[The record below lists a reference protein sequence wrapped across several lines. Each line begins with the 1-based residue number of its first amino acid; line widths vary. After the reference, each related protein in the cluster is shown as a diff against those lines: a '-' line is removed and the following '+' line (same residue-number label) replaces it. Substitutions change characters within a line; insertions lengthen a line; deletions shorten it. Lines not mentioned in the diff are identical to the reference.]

1 MRYVLLSAM
10 AAGLLAFTAGAA
22 SAVEPEDR
30 SDVDVNAGP
39 VQVRVDADRR
49 GPAGGPDVATQDMT
63 IRLSEL
69 TGLEVR
75 NAQNEDLGDIDD
87 IVIDMRTGKIRYAA
101 VASGGFLGLGEKL
114 LAIPFNAF
122 QFRQTEDDKY
132 FVLNVSEERLKEA
145 PGFDK
150 DNWPERGSQVWV
162 DSDAYYK
169 TDVRA
174 DEGRRRVRPR
184 EAQPRQ

>member
-1 MRYVLLSAM
+1 MRYVLFSAM
-10 AAGLLAFTAGAA
+10 AAGLLAFTAGAV
-22 SAVEPEDR
+22 SAVEPADR
-30 SDVDVNAGP
+30 ADVDVQAGP

-49 GPAGGPDVATQDMT
+49 GPASGPDLATQDTT

-75 NAQNEDLGDIDD
+75 NPQGEDLGSIHD
-87 IVIDMRTGKIRYAA
+87 IVIDMRTGRVRYAA

-122 QFRQTEDDKY
+122 QFRQTEDDKF
-132 FVLNVSEERLKEA
+132 FVLNVSEERLKES

-169 TDVRA
+169 TDDA
-174 DEGRRRVRPR
+174 AGEGRRRVRPR